1 MDVLILHG
9 WNLSSERYQPLIR
22 ALRKKRYRV
31 IAPDFPGFGT
41 AMLPSRVFA
50 LDDYVTFTADFIK
63 KNNMKKPIVI
73 GHSFGGRVGIKLAGT
88 KKSLISGLVLTGVPG
103 VRFASKAKL
112 SFFLI
117 AAKVGGMVFSLP
129 LLRNLRDTA
138 RRFLYRAARANDF
151 YHAKGVM
158 RGTFKRIISEELIT
172 PMKKIRLPVLL
183 VWGRNDG
190 VTPLRIANSMNKII
204 PRAHLE
210 IIEDA
215 THQLPWTHPQALI
228 KAVDRISKSRLLG
241 DPPKRR
247 EQKNKA
253 KKSIEIINSSSEDPE
268 IN

>member
-117 AAKVGGMVFSLP
+117 AAKVGGLVFSLP
-129 LLRNLRDTA
+129 GSESG
-138 RRFLYRAARANDF
+138 RFLPGKRLHARPLQTNHFGRPYQADEKNTAARFARL
-151 YHAKGVM
+151 G
-158 RGTFKRIISEELIT
+158 
-172 PMKKIRLPVLL
+172 KK
-183 VWGRNDG
+183 
-190 VTPLRIANSMNKII
+190 
-204 PRAHLE
+204 
-210 IIEDA
+210 
-215 THQLPWTHPQALI
+215 
-228 KAVDRISKSRLLG
+228 
-241 DPPKRR
+241 
-247 EQKNKA
+247 
-253 KKSIEIINSSSEDPE
+253 
-268 IN
+268 